1 MFEAVTSSPFFG
13 LALTLGCWCLGVELQ
28 RRTGLLICN
37 PVLVASLLV
46 IGALTVLR
54 VPLECYN
61 AGGGLVK
68 LMLGPATA
76 VLALNI
82 YQQRQ
87 VLREHFLPVLAGCL
101 AGSAASMGSVL
112 LLCRLFRAEEMLAAS
127 MLPKSVTTAIALG
140 ISESGGRH
148 PRHHRGRRGH
158 HGSGRSHAG
167 PSVCQ
172 MLPHHRPGGGGGSH
186 RRQQPR
192 RGYLQGPGDR
202 PPPGGHEFHRHLR
215 VWDLHLSAGAVL
227 LKKAAELD
235 TERIDKKAQKA
246 AGIAG
251 GLLLFICL
259 EISPVRYS
267 PGRHS
272 R

>member
-1 MFEAVTSSPFFG
+1 M
-13 LALTLGCWCLGVELQ
+13 
-28 RRTGLLICN
+28 
-37 PVLVASLLV
+37 LVASLLV

-140 ISESGGRH
+140 ISESGGGIPGITAAAVVITGVEGAMLAPLFARCFRITD
-148 PRHHRGRRGH
+148 PVAEGVAIGA
-158 HGSGRSHAG
+158 SSHAVGTSKALEIG
-167 PSVCQ
+167 P
-172 MLPHHRPGGGGGSH
+172 
-186 RRQQPR
+186 
-192 RGYLQGPGDR
+192 LQ
-202 PPPGGHEFHRHLR
+202 GGHEFHRHLR